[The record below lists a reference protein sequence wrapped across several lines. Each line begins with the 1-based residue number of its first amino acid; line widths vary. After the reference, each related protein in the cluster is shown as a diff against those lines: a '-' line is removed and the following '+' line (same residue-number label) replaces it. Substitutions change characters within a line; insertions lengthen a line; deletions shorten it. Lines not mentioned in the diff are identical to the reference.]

1 MSNKLFVG
9 NLSFETTENDLQD
22 AFAAHGTVT
31 ETNLMMDRITGRP
44 RGFGFITMSTPEEA
58 QKAIA
63 ALNGSQLG
71 GRALT
76 VNVAKPREERAPGGG
91 GRREYGGSR
100 QSQPLLI
107 AFEISRRGSGEP
119 GPAFLFGSVPFA
131 GWSDAAVASRSG
143 KLNQFMKE
151 EHIEVEGR
159 VTTVLPGTMFRV
171 ELDNKHLVLAT
182 ICGKMRKRWVRLTV
196 GDRVKMDMSPYDLNK
211 ARITWRLR

>member
-31 ETNLMMDRITGRP
+31 ETNLMTDRTTGRP

-76 VNVAKPREERAPGGG
+76 VNVAKPREERTGGGGG

-100 QSQPLLI
+100 N
-107 AFEISRRGSGEP
+107 R
-119 GPAFLFGSVPFA
+119 
-131 GWSDAAVASRSG
+131 
-143 KLNQFMKE
+143 
-151 EHIEVEGR
+151 
-159 VTTVLPGTMFRV
+159 
-171 ELDNKHLVLAT
+171 
-182 ICGKMRKRWVRLTV
+182 
-196 GDRVKMDMSPYDLNK
+196 Y
-211 ARITWRLR
+211 